1 MVLKIIFLIIN
12 LFQYNYEDESITY
25 DSDKDPESIPAII
38 SSSSSDEI
46 SSNTATLTVSIQLSL
61 FYYNDYNILLFIL
74 SLLFS

>member
-25 DSDKDPESIPAII
+25 DSDKDPEFIPAII

-46 SSNTATLTVSIQLSL
+46 SSNTATLTVSI
-61 FYYNDYNILLFIL
+61 LL
-74 SLLFS
+74 